1 MAEGVA
7 VGIDLGTSNSVACFH
22 RNQQYDLLPISAGNH
37 LLPSVVEYR
46 KQFAVGEAA
55 KHVLTY
61 PNYYVVANSKRVIGK
76 RFDSDRVQKFTEIC
90 NVPMSEGPDGMVQF
104 VDEANGERIVR
115 TPISV
120 ATDILKELI
129 ERLRLATEK
138 TIERLVV
145 TVPADFMQEQR
156 LATKKAIIDAGIPED
171 RFRILNEPTAA
182 SLCYCSD
189 NADTNQTFVVYD
201 LGGGTFDCT
210 VLQIDNYHFRV
221 LAHDGDENIGGVLF
235 DKRICE
241 YVIDRCIQQYGKSP
255 LPDKNVPQYRSK
267 HRKLMKLCEE
277 AKITLSNAPATDIPL
292 FDFMGQLGLDPDEDD
307 DAIKFHESDLF
318 ILLEQDVQRT
328 IDVMDR
334 AINAAKVSRDKVS
347 RVLFIGG
354 SCHIRCV
361 DRMIR
366 DYFGRDVRCGTVNP
380 DEAVAKG
387 ACIYSTM
394 WMNSANGHDL
404 VLNNHPIFI
413 EDITSVTLN
422 IQVSPDLCYPFL
434 LKGLPIDGT
443 SRAVSFKDV
452 NRQGFTT
459 YNIWEGESENK
470 YKNCYNWVRDCT
482 KLKEYIIR
490 YPQED
495 IGPNGV
501 VYLFVFTIERDG
513 VISLEI
519 RNKDKNKVYVQKET
533 IKF

>member
-1 MAEGVA
+1 MAGVA
-7 VGIDLGTSNSVACFH
+7 VGIDLGTSNSVACVY
-22 RNQQYDLLPISAGNH
+22 RNQQYELLPISAGNH

-46 KQFAVGEAA
+46 MQFVVGDAA
-55 KHVLTY
+55 KHVLTN

-76 RFDSDRVQKFTEIC
+76 KFDSDRVQKFTEIC
-90 NVPMSEGPDGMVQF
+90 NVPMSRGPDGMVQF
-104 VDEANGERIVR
+104 VDEANGEVVVR
-115 TPISV
+115 TPVSV
-120 ATDILKELI
+120 ATDILKDLI
-129 ERLRLATEK
+129 EKLRHFTERG
-138 TIERLVV
+138 IERLVV

-156 LATKKAIIDAGIPED
+156 LATKKAIINAGIPEE

-182 SLCYCSD
+182 SLCYCSLYPSV
-189 NADTNQTFVVYD
+189 NQTFVVYD

-210 VLQIDNYHFRV
+210 VLQIENYHFRV

-241 YVIDRCIQQYGKSP
+241 YVIEKCIQQFGRSP
-255 LPDKNVPQYRSK
+255 LPPENSKQYRSK

-277 AKITLSNAPATDIPL
+277 AKITLSVAPDTDISL
-292 FDFMGQLGLDPDEDD
+292 IDFMNQLGVNDD
-307 DAIKFHESDLF
+307 DDDPTIRFREYDLF
-318 ILLEQDVQRT
+318 KLLEPDIQRT
-328 IDVMDR
+328 IDAMDR
-334 AINAAKVSRDKVS
+334 AIRAAKLNRDKIS
-347 RVLFIGG
+347 RVLYIGG
-354 SCHIRCV
+354 SCHIKCV
-361 DRMIR
+361 ERMIR
-366 DYFGRDVRCGTVNP
+366 EYYDRDIQCHEVHP

-404 VLNNHPIFI
+404 ALNGHPIFI

-443 SRAVSFKDV
+443 SRAVSFRDV
-452 NRQGFTT
+452 NRLGSTT
-459 YNIWEGESENK
+459 YSIWEGESENK
-470 YKNCYNWVRDCT
+470 VQGYYNSVNDCT
-482 KLKEYIIR
+482 KLKEYLIK
-490 YPQED
+490 YSPED

-519 RNKDKNKVYVQKET
+519 RNRDNNKVYIQKET
-533 IKF
+533 VSF